1 MTKKY
6 QWRNQPEILARLIR
20 IDSIKTWTAQSIVL
34 KPNEACVS
42 IIDGK
47 IGRVATQ
54 EVLRNIGGGFPR
66 YFGDLVGITATD
78 HRMLFVT
85 TAPFDVEI
93 PFVMPG
99 PSGSALQGEVQLRLQ
114 IQQDDLAQLLNVFVN
129 HPNVLDTEGLAKL
142 LMTNVIHRVLH
153 PIIASLEHDGEVR
166 SRTTQEHFEGHCEI
180 NLRQLLRSLG
190 ITFHSAVLMTK
201 PSVLELQRITELTN
215 KLALEKDGAIAT
227 RNLRKIEQQ
236 EHQAIRIIEA
246 KMKIEQ
252 QQARR
257 NMMVALE
264 IELKELR
271 RAEMLWDSRHR
282 RQQQL
287 ASFEDQRYERRME
300 LAMSMFDAVQ
310 KRKVLRK
317 MEEKEA

>member
-1 MTKKY
+1 
-6 QWRNQPEILARLIR
+6 
-20 IDSIKTWTAQSIVL
+20 
-34 KPNEACVS
+34 
-42 IIDGK
+42 
-47 IGRVATQ
+47 
-54 EVLRNIGGGFPR
+54 
-66 YFGDLVGITATD
+66 
-78 HRMLFVT
+78 
-85 TAPFDVEI
+85 
-93 PFVMPG
+93 
-99 PSGSALQGEVQLRLQ
+99 
-114 IQQDDLAQLLNVFVN
+114 
-129 HPNVLDTEGLAKL
+129 
-142 LMTNVIHRVLH
+142 
-153 PIIASLEHDGEVR
+153 
-166 SRTTQEHFEGHCEI
+166 
-180 NLRQLLRSLG
+180 
-190 ITFHSAVLMTK
+190 MTK
-201 PSVLELQRITELTN
+201 PSVLELQRSTELTN
-215 KLALEKDGAIAT
+215 KLALEKDEAIAT